1 MANIDRPNGLRAVR
15 QSDGGAICPVNAYTT
30 DASASAI
37 FIGDKV
43 KLEADGNI
51 ELAAGGDVAVGV
63 AASVAGD
70 YDDLSRRHALASTA
84 NTIMVWDSPDTIFE
98 IQEIDGG
105 TALTSAEVGNLADT
119 TTTGGSTTS
128 GISRQEIDSGTE
140 ATGSGSLRLLR
151 LANIENNAYGDNAK
165 WEVTINEH
173 QYRAI
178 TGDGVQKMAISTQ
191 TSPKLLWPGQREIW
205 GDYFYNRQPS
215 EYDKIFSVVSS
226 DKAFEEMTGITG
238 FGLTPVK
245 SQGASLVFDTEAQ
258 GYTQRFTNVSYALG
272 YQVTREELEDNQYKK
287 VTAAR
292 NPALARSMRQ
302 TIETVCANHLNRAES
317 SSYTWADGV
326 ELLSSAHPNVNGG
339 TWVNELAT
347 PADLSES
354 SLEDVCILIDKA
366 TDDRGLQ
373 VQLRAEK
380 LVVHPNDRFTAQRIL
395 ESDLQSDTANN
406 AKNVVSGMF
415 SGYEVNHYLD
425 DTDAFFVTTD
435 VPQGLV
441 FLERTAADVEQ
452 DYDFATKN
460 TLVSGY
466 MRNSSGVVDSRGV
479 YGSKGAAQA
488 VKRQP
493 CLGGAIILRVLK
505 RGQRATKGKLK

>member
-178 TGDGVQKMAISTQ
+178 TGDGV
-191 TSPKLLWPGQREIW
+191 
-205 GDYFYNRQPS
+205 
-215 EYDKIFSVVSS
+215 
-226 DKAFEEMTGITG
+226 
-238 FGLTPVK
+238 
-245 SQGASLVFDTEAQ
+245 
-258 GYTQRFTNVSYALG
+258 
-272 YQVTREELEDNQYKK
+272 
-287 VTAAR
+287 
-292 NPALARSMRQ
+292 
-302 TIETVCANHLNRAES
+302 
-317 SSYTWADGV
+317 
-326 ELLSSAHPNVNGG
+326 
-339 TWVNELAT
+339 
-347 PADLSES
+347 
-354 SLEDVCILIDKA
+354 
-366 TDDRGLQ
+366 
-373 VQLRAEK
+373 
-380 LVVHPNDRFTAQRIL
+380 
-395 ESDLQSDTANN
+395 
-406 AKNVVSGMF
+406 
-415 SGYEVNHYLD
+415 
-425 DTDAFFVTTD
+425 
-435 VPQGLV
+435 
-441 FLERTAADVEQ
+441 
-452 DYDFATKN
+452 
-460 TLVSGY
+460 
-466 MRNSSGVVDSRGV
+466 
-479 YGSKGAAQA
+479 
-488 VKRQP
+488 
-493 CLGGAIILRVLK
+493 
-505 RGQRATKGKLK
+505 